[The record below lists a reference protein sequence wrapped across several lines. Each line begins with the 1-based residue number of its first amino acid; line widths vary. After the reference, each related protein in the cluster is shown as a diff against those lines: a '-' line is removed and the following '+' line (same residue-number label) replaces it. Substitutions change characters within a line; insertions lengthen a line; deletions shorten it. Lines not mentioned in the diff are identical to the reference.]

1 MGVEI
6 NIIDPIIGLSADI
19 DNGVRVG
26 EVHGSFV
33 EIHLESVV
41 TKLAD

>member
-6 NIIDPIIGLSADI
+6 NIIETIEVVSAAMDDGGI
-19 DNGVRVG
+19 VG
-26 EVHGSFV
+26 KVHGNLFLM
-33 EIHLESVV
+33 HFESVV